1 MGDTAISA
9 NGPSTVTN
17 AGQVIGLFLEGLAVG
32 SGGNVVSNSGLIFG
46 RTSGITSTGAGNDIT
61 NHGWIHGG
69 ISLTSDNNVILNF
82 GTIDGDQAG
91 IKVSGAVGS
100 TNTIINWGP
109 TTWSINRGYLQQSV
123 ETGGGNDVFDNSFGG
138 VIFGDIL
145 MGAGDDLV
153 IAGLDLFETVVGGA
167 GIDTISYIN
176 HPRAMLIN
184 LFSQVSADGISHD
197 IFSSVENAVGSAF
210 NDTIHGDDGPLGNV
224 LDGGPGGSDQ
234 IFGRGGP
241 DTVSYAS
248 AVRAVLINLAGQVSA
263 DGIDTDTLSSIE
275 NAIGSAFGD
284 TIVSGT
290 GASVLEGRGGNDTF
304 LFRRGE
310 ANGDTVVDFAGNGAF
325 HGDMLQFVGYCP
337 GATFVQ
343 IDATH
348 WQVNSGDG
356 LVHETIAFQNGAPVH
371 MSDVLFA

>member
-17 AGQVIGLFLEGLAVG
+17 AGQVIALFLEGLALG

-109 TTWSINRGYLQQSV
+109 TTWSISRGYLQQSV

-145 MGAGDDLV
+145 MVQATTSLLPAWICLRPSWAEPGS
-153 IAGLDLFETVVGGA
+153 IRFPTS
-167 GIDTISYIN
+167 TIRV
-176 HPRAMLIN
+176 P
-184 LFSQVSADGISHD
+184 
-197 IFSSVENAVGSAF
+197 
-210 NDTIHGDDGPLGNV
+210 
-224 LDGGPGGSDQ
+224 
-234 IFGRGGP
+234 
-241 DTVSYAS
+241 
-248 AVRAVLINLAGQVSA
+248 
-263 DGIDTDTLSSIE
+263 
-275 NAIGSAFGD
+275 
-284 TIVSGT
+284 
-290 GASVLEGRGGNDTF
+290 
-304 LFRRGE
+304 
-310 ANGDTVVDFAGNGAF
+310 
-325 HGDMLQFVGYCP
+325 C
-337 GATFVQ
+337 
-343 IDATH
+343 
-348 WQVNSGDG
+348 
-356 LVHETIAFQNGAPVH
+356 
-371 MSDVLFA
+371 

>member
-17 AGQVIGLFLEGLAVG
+17 AGQVIGLFLEGLALG

-109 TTWSINRGYLQQSV
+109 TTWSINRGYLQ
-123 ETGGGNDVFDNSFGG
+123 
-138 VIFGDIL
+138 
-145 MGAGDDLV
+145 
-153 IAGLDLFETVVGGA
+153 
-167 GIDTISYIN
+167 
-176 HPRAMLIN
+176 
-184 LFSQVSADGISHD
+184 
-197 IFSSVENAVGSAF
+197 
-210 NDTIHGDDGPLGNV
+210 
-224 LDGGPGGSDQ
+224 
-234 IFGRGGP
+234 
-241 DTVSYAS
+241 
-248 AVRAVLINLAGQVSA
+248 
-263 DGIDTDTLSSIE
+263 
-275 NAIGSAFGD
+275 
-284 TIVSGT
+284 
-290 GASVLEGRGGNDTF
+290 
-304 LFRRGE
+304 
-310 ANGDTVVDFAGNGAF
+310 
-325 HGDMLQFVGYCP
+325 LQFVGYGP

-348 WQVNSGDG
+348 WQVNSGDA